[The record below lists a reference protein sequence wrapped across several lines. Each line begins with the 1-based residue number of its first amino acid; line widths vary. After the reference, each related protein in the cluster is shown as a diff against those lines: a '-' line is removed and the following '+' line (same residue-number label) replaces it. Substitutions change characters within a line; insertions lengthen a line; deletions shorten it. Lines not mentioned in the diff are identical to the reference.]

1 MEEWEQKNEQYE
13 EDGVKISFSYWA
25 PPTSDEKSEFSQML
39 EWASDAT
46 PDWEK

>member
-1 MEEWEQKNEQYE
+1 MEEWEKEFEEYE
-13 EDGVKISFSYWA
+13 EDGIKISSSYWT
-25 PPTSDEKSEFSQML
+25 PTSDEKSEFSQML